1 MSSASMPAGAVASG
15 AGPSGLIIPHSA
27 VVGNSLGLQQ
37 GTASVSTTGNAGS
50 GSPSPN
56 SGRIFSLKKKI
67 IIKQNKKN
75 ILSGLS

>member
-1 MSSASMPAGAVASG
+1 MAAGTVASG

-37 GTASVSTTGNAGS
+37 GAASVSTTGS

-56 SGRIFSLKKKI
+56 SGKKI
-67 IIKQNKKN
+67 SYDCNLIGFTSKYR
-75 ILSGLS
+75 LSQS